1 MGQMT
6 KVPISQNDLIYHMEH
21 VVLIRFGFLVRH
33 GTLTFHKYKIIKENH
48 RNAIKEDVATHD
60 FNGDVFARVDI
71 MIVRREKVLTGNIV
85 RDVDGSRHDTS
96 MRRLSRMLDERA
108 GILRTPTS
116 PGPVRSRSETPSDSD
131 DSDLFGKLDVD
142 FNVTGQRDDEADSRI
157 QRHVRFM
164 LDDVKPPA
172 TEATLQDHIEHVIL
186 IKLGKM
192 SSASTLTFDAYTEA
206 KTKHRH
212 QIRERLRNKE
222 IEHYNFKTDVYGK
235 IDAKVSE
242 EEANAVRFGGLS
254 NRDKDR
260 IIQTQVDILLHKEH
274 LLVNDDTL
282 QYHIEYILLIKL
294 CRMLKQGTLTYE
306 KYQKMKMRH
315 REDIRTKLRRKDILS
330 YDFDRDVY
338 GRLDAMMED
347 ELRSMAQGKTFEMP
361 LGQTM
366 EVPLTV
372 IAEEVTSPK
381 VPRKA
386 PVPVADPTTPTTEE
400 ISFVVHLDTKMERV
414 TKSSPEQDSVVQKHV
429 QFLLDDTQ
437 PPVKPRKLQSHIEHV
452 IMIRLGHLLHE
463 GHLDFQSYSA
473 EKDKLRAE
481 MMSDFATYD
490 TSADI
495 YARLDQDIMAK
506 KPKKKGEPE
515 PDKDSIIQ
523 MLVGNLLKEAKVAT
537 DSKDLRHHEEH
548 ILLIRLGSYLKA
560 GKLTFVKYTEL
571 KNKHHDRMK
580 QKLMNNE
587 IEYYSFD
594 TDIFGRLDKLILVE
608 VEVIIARERVEEE
621 KLKAEREARWAAEKA
636 QQEQDKKEAVERA
649 RQRREEKLARE
660 AEEARKAKE
669 LAEKIAEEEAAAR
682 LARAEQ
688 RAAEEAQREAE
699 EAVRL
704 ELERREKEVKAAAWR
719 MEREEEE
726 ERARKEREKVKD
738 YFPEQRS
745 LKKKDEEK
753 IVIKPNLRAAAKF
766 GGTGSGNKAGKEAK
780 SCSGKGCERSG
791 EMGSTRV
798 RRSR

>member
-1 MGQMT
+1 
-6 KVPISQNDLIYHMEH
+6 
-21 VVLIRFGFLVRH
+21 
-33 GTLTFHKYKIIKENH
+33 
-48 RNAIKEDVATHD
+48 
-60 FNGDVFARVDI
+60 
-71 MIVRREKVLTGNIV
+71 
-85 RDVDGSRHDTS
+85 
-96 MRRLSRMLDERA
+96 
-108 GILRTPTS
+108 
-116 PGPVRSRSETPSDSD
+116 
-131 DSDLFGKLDVD
+131 
-142 FNVTGQRDDEADSRI
+142 
-157 QRHVRFM
+157 
-164 LDDVKPPA
+164 
-172 TEATLQDHIEHVIL
+172 
-186 IKLGKM
+186 
-192 SSASTLTFDAYTEA
+192 
-206 KTKHRH
+206 
-212 QIRERLRNKE
+212 
-222 IEHYNFKTDVYGK
+222 
-235 IDAKVSE
+235 
-242 EEANAVRFGGLS
+242 
-254 NRDKDR
+254 
-260 IIQTQVDILLHKEH
+260 
-274 LLVNDDTL
+274 
-282 QYHIEYILLIKL
+282 
-294 CRMLKQGTLTYE
+294 
-306 KYQKMKMRH
+306 
-315 REDIRTKLRRKDILS
+315 
-330 YDFDRDVY
+330 
-338 GRLDAMMED
+338 MMED

-381 VPRKA
+381 LQRKA
-386 PVPVADPTTPTTEE
+386 AVPVADPTTPTTEE
-400 ISFVVHLDTKMERV
+400 SSFVVHLDTKMERV

-437 PPVKPRKLQSHIEHV
+437 PPVKPRKLQTHIEHV
-452 IMIRLGHLLHE
+452 IMIRLGHLLNE

-495 YARLDQDIMAK
+495 YARLDQDLMTKNK
-506 KPKKKGEPE
+506 KPRKKGEPE

-608 VEVIIARERVEEE
+608 VEVIISRERGEED
-621 KLKAEREARWAAEKA
+621 KMKAEREAKWAAEKA
-636 QQEQDKKEAVERA
+636 QQEQDKKDAIERA
-649 RQRREEKLARE
+649 RQRREEKLAQEARE
-660 AEEARKAKE
+660 AQKAQE
-669 LAEKIAEEEAAAR
+669 LAQRIAEEEAAAR
-682 LARAEQ
+682 LARQEQ
-688 RAAEEAQREAE
+688 EAEEAQREAE

-766 GGTGSGNKAGKEAK
+766 GGSDSVDKPEEKPASIDKPADDSVTMTAQFVETTQIVETTPIVVETTKVVEATPIVVETTQIVETTPIVV
-780 SCSGKGCERSG
+780 G
-791 EMGSTRV
+791 
-798 RRSR
+798 

>member
-1 MGQMT
+1 
-6 KVPISQNDLIYHMEH
+6 
-21 VVLIRFGFLVRH
+21 
-33 GTLTFHKYKIIKENH
+33 
-48 RNAIKEDVATHD
+48 
-60 FNGDVFARVDI
+60 
-71 MIVRREKVLTGNIV
+71 
-85 RDVDGSRHDTS
+85 
-96 MRRLSRMLDERA
+96 
-108 GILRTPTS
+108 
-116 PGPVRSRSETPSDSD
+116 
-131 DSDLFGKLDVD
+131 
-142 FNVTGQRDDEADSRI
+142 
-157 QRHVRFM
+157 
-164 LDDVKPPA
+164 
-172 TEATLQDHIEHVIL
+172 
-186 IKLGKM
+186 
-192 SSASTLTFDAYTEA
+192 
-206 KTKHRH
+206 
-212 QIRERLRNKE
+212 
-222 IEHYNFKTDVYGK
+222 
-235 IDAKVSE
+235 
-242 EEANAVRFGGLS
+242 
-254 NRDKDR
+254 
-260 IIQTQVDILLHKEH
+260 
-274 LLVNDDTL
+274 
-282 QYHIEYILLIKL
+282 
-294 CRMLKQGTLTYE
+294 
-306 KYQKMKMRH
+306 
-315 REDIRTKLRRKDILS
+315 
-330 YDFDRDVY
+330 
-338 GRLDAMMED
+338 
-347 ELRSMAQGKTFEMP
+347 MP

-381 VPRKA
+381 VQRKA
-386 PVPVADPTTPTTEE
+386 PVPVPDPTTPTTEE

-437 PPVKPRKLQSHIEHV
+437 PPVKPRKLQSHIDHV

-481 MMSDFATYD
+481 MISDFATYD

-495 YARLDQDIMAK
+495 YARLDQDLMAK

-548 ILLIRLGSYLKA
+548 ILSIRLGSYLKA

-571 KNKHHDRMK
+571 K
-580 QKLMNNE
+580 NNE

-766 GGTGSGNKAGKEAK
+766 GGSPSDSVDKPAEKQASIDKPADESVTMTAQFVETTQIVETTPIVVETTKVVEATPIIVETAQIVKTTPIVVETTQIVETTPIVVETTQTVETTPIVVETKQEKKQKVAVGKDAKGQVKWEVLVSGDQDEVEAIQSAIQGVELAKADEGWTIKVRQSGSDDYEDIMTTSASHNTSLVTNVTSTKEVPEAQRHI
-780 SCSGKGCERSG
+780 SVW
-791 EMGSTRV
+791 STTTPASPPTRPKTKKDQ
-798 RRSR
+798 